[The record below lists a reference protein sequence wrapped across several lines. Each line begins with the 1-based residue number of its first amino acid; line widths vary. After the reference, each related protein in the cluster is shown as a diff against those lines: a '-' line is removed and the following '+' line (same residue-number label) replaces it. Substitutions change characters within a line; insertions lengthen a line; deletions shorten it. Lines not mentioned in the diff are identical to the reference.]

1 MQTQN
6 VTEELHNVLSA
17 ITAEGKEPSV
27 ALVKSRLSMSV
38 PMPAII
44 KTIKSWKSSNK
55 VPKVEIASPGQSFSS
70 EERIVQLEQQVK
82 NLTERLIRL
91 ERTSI

>member
-6 VTEELHNVLSA
+6 VTEELHKVLSA

-44 KTIKSWKSSNK
+44 KTIKSWKTSNK
-55 VPKVEIASPGQSFSS
+55 VPKVEIAAPNQSFSN
-70 EERIVQLEQQVK
+70 EERIAQLEQQVK
-82 NLTERLIRL
+82 NLTERLLRL
-91 ERTSI
+91 ERTPL